1 MGHNDA
7 IVGAVEEAGVTTY
20 TTDEMASML
29 LGAYLPEPLLDAL
42 ASVAR
47 T

>member
-20 TTDEMASML
+20 TTDEMAACCWIL
-29 LGAYLPEPLLDAL
+29 
-42 ASVAR
+42 
-47 T
+47 